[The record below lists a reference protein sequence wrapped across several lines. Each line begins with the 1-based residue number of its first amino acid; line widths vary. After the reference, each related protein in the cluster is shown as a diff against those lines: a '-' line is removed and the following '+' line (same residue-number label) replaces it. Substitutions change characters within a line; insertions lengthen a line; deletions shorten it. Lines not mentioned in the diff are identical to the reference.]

1 MSNLD
6 IFERELVGRNG
17 ETKKINEIINIS
29 KHTWQTAS
37 GNIVMKH
44 EAILLLR
51 KFTGARFLKPELQKE
66 ISNPGNVVYLCIV
79 EFPDGEISYEIGESN
94 NGNTVGW
101 SRDIKS
107 TMAFKRGHDRAFLRS
122 DYIGLFEV
130 FSEEES
136 EDFKQPHPPVQNLN
150 SQAEQQ
156 QTQLNQAG
164 VQQISES
171 SNTNATGQVEIN
183 PALFLPSTDAKYPG
197 KHIIEDVL
205 KQHKDFDYLYQ
216 IPVLYPTN
224 DEYIETV
231 TIIREQRES
240 ILITKQKEAEAFLD
254 SNKENAI
261 LNTENATTN
270 SEFLSES
277 VKEPSEGK
285 IEHPL
290 PTNNILSDSHVLDA
304 ETFLNSID
312 DSSNKET
319 ILDGTVAENQSD
331 EE

>member
-17 ETKKINEIINIS
+17 ETKKISEIINIS

-101 SRDIKS
+101 SRDIKP

-136 EDFKQPHPPVQNLN
+136 EDFKQPHLPVQDLN
-150 SQAEQQ
+150 SQEEQQ
-156 QTQLNQAG
+156 QIQPNQTV
-164 VQQISES
+164 VQQSSEVNNAGS
-171 SNTNATGQVEIN
+171 SEQVGIN
-183 PALFLPSTDAKYPG
+183 PALFLPSTDVKYPA

-240 ILITKQKEAEAFLD
+240 ILKTKQKEAEAFLD
-254 SNKENAI
+254 STKENST
-261 LNTENATTN
+261 LNTESPTTN
-270 SEFLSES
+270 SELTSEP
-277 VKEPSEGK
+277 VKEPSEDK
-285 IEHPL
+285 IVHSL
-290 PTNNILSDSHVLDA
+290 PINNVLTDSHVLDA

-312 DSSNKET
+312 DSTHKET
-319 ILDGTVAENQSD
+319 GTAVSENQP
-331 EE
+331 EEE

>member
-6 IFERELVGRNG
+6 IFEREIVGRNG

-51 KFTGARFLKPELQKE
+51 KFTGAKFLKPELQKE
-66 ISNPGNVVYLCIV
+66 ISNPGNVVYLCVV

-101 SRDIKS
+101 SRDIKP

-136 EDFKQPHPPVQNLN
+136 EDFKQPSVQNIN
-150 SQAEQQ
+150 SPEEQHQIQSNQ
-156 QTQLNQAG
+156 QSSEVDNAG
-164 VQQISES
+164 TPE
-171 SNTNATGQVEIN
+171 QVEIN
-183 PALFLPSTDAKYPG
+183 PALFLPSTDAKYSG

-240 ILITKQKEAEAFLD
+240 ILKTKQKEAESFLN
-254 SNKENAI
+254 SNKENSTLI
-261 LNTENATTN
+261 TENAAAN
-270 SEFLSES
+270 SELS
-277 VKEPSEGK
+277 SENAK
-285 IEHPL
+285 LTSEEKVEHTL
-290 PTNNILSDSHVLDA
+290 PTNNVLTDNHVLDA
-304 ETFLNSID
+304 ESFLNSID
-312 DSSNKET
+312 DSTYSET
-319 ILDGTVAENQSD
+319 VLDVSVPENHT
-331 EE
+331 EEE

>member
-6 IFERELVGRNG
+6 IFEREIVGRNG
-17 ETKKINEIINIS
+17 ETKKISEIINIS

-66 ISNPGNVVYLCIV
+66 ISNPGNVVYLCVV

-101 SRDIKS
+101 SRDIKP

-136 EDFKQPHPPVQNLN
+136 EDFKQPHPPVQSLN
-150 SQAEQQ
+150 SQEGQQ
-156 QTQLNQAG
+156 QLQTNQA
-164 VQQISES
+164 VTQQISEV
-171 SNTNATGQVEIN
+171 NNADAPKQVEIN
-183 PALFLPSTDAKYPG
+183 PALFLPSTDTKYPG

-240 ILITKQKEAEAFLD
+240 ILKTKQKEAEAFLD
-254 SNKENAI
+254 SNKENSTSI
-261 LNTENATTN
+261 PENATPN
-270 SEFLSES
+270 SELVSEPVDKS
-277 VKEPSEGK
+277 FEEKVEDT
-285 IEHPL
+285 L
-290 PTNNILSDSHVLDA
+290 PTNSVLTDNHVLDA
-304 ETFLNSID
+304 ESFLNSID
-312 DSSNKET
+312 DSTNKET
-319 ILDGTVAENQSD
+319 GTAVSQNQN
-331 EE
+331 EEG